1 MKDLVL
7 GLADWLVARETTTT
21 VSSLGPIRIDERLA
35 PFVRTINVLTSTNG
49 INFMVCSFDDDLS
62 IGISTIYHDLNV
74 IKNLCR
80 ILAAQGIS
88 GRMNIAGVHV
98 EKGASA

>member
-1 MKDLVL
+1 M
-7 GLADWLVARETTTT
+7 
-21 VSSLGPIRIDERLA
+21 
-35 PFVRTINVLTSTNG
+35 
-49 INFMVCSFDDDLS
+49 
-62 IGISTIYHDLNV
+62 LNV

-80 ILAAQGIS
+80 ILATQGIS